1 MKLSLS
7 VRIAEEF
14 LSKEHA
20 RIPLEELA
28 VLAKQAGYDAL
39 CMRASQVGVQSTPE
53 AQREAERII
62 REQGLSVTMVTGDF
76 DVVYNNDDGP
86 SCLRNIGPFLDL
98 ARTLEAP
105 LIRVALK
112 TEDDIPFAQQ
122 AADQAAD
129 VGIQLVH
136 QCHTLSLF
144 ETVEAIEQTLKK
156 IDRPN
161 FGLIYEPANLEIC
174 GQDYGLETLE
184 RLAPWIVNVYLQ
196 NQILKP
202 DGDVTL
208 NTWCRGPVSFDL
220 IPIHEPGGIDFP
232 QVFQGLRSIGYDG
245 PVTAHQSGIP
255 SEPPEQTAAAT
266 AQFLK
271 GLMHAG

>member
-220 IPIHEPGGIDFP
+220 IPIHEPGGIDFS
-232 QVFQGLRSIGYDG
+232 QVFQGLRSMGYDG